1 MLRQVPSKL
10 HDVDGRIGLI
20 WIVAL
25 MLAGVVFVD
34 VLSLIVILLGI
45 IIVAVASGT
54 LRPVIGQLKG
64 LWLIVIV
71 IGLIFG
77 LTIPGQTLFYLI
89 PPGIPWIGG
98 LLGVTADGLLL
109 GLISVLRMFIF
120 AFPIVM
126 YIISV
131 DRSSLIRALIYFRM
145 PYDYALM
152 IALAL
157 NFVPIYLSEFNRIID
172 AQRVRA
178 HTLID
183 KGLIG
188 KARGFIPIFVPLTLN
203 AIERADT
210 VGKVLELRG
219 FARRKFA
226 ITYEPLNLASVALL
240 IITGF
245 ILATT
250 VISIAL
256 GQSII
261 LIFAKPIIAQNQQQW
276 LQGLKIRSISDFF
289 IHPKNCRLF

>member
-10 HDVDGRIGLI
+10 RDVDGRVGLI
-20 WIVAL
+20 WVMSL
-25 MLAGVVFVD
+25 MLAGVVFSD
-34 VLSLIVILLGI
+34 VLSLALLLVGIVI
-45 IIVAVASGT
+45 VATVTET
-54 LRPVIGQLKG
+54 LRPVVIQLKS

-77 LTIPGQTLFYLI
+77 LTIPGRIIFYLI
-89 PPGIPWIGG
+89 PPGVPWIGG
-98 LLGVTADGLLL
+98 LLGVTSDGLLL
-109 GLISVLRMFIF
+109 GLLSVLRMFIF
-120 AFPIVM
+120 ALPLVM
-126 YIISV
+126 YVVSV
-131 DRSSLIRALIYFRM
+131 DNSNLIRALIYFRL

-157 NFVPIYLSEFNRIID
+157 NFIPLYLAEFSRIMD

-178 HTLID
+178 HTLVD

-219 FARRKFA
+219 FARRKFS
-226 ITYEPLNLASVALL
+226 IEFSPLNRGSIGLM
-240 IITGF
+240 IISGI
-245 ILATT
+245 ILT
-250 VISIAL
+250 VTVLTIAF

-261 LIFAKPIIAQNQQQW
+261 MMLVGI
-276 LQGLKIRSISDFF
+276 L
-289 IHPKNCRLF
+289 

>member
-1 MLRQVPSKL
+1 MLSQVDSKL
-10 HDVDGRIGLI
+10 RHVDGRVGLI

-34 VLSLIVILLGI
+34 VLSLAVILLGI
-45 IIVAVASGT
+45 IIIGAATGV
-54 LRPVIGQLKG
+54 LRPVIGQLKS
-64 LWLIVIV
+64 LWAIVIV

-77 LTIPGQTLFYLI
+77 LTIPGEVLFYLI
-89 PPGIPWIGG
+89 PPDVPWIGG
-98 LLGVTADGLLL
+98 LLPVTSDGLML
-109 GLISVLRMFIF
+109 GFVSILRMFIF
-120 AFPIVM
+120 ALPIVM
-126 YIISV
+126 FVISV
-131 DRSSLIRALIYFRM
+131 DNSSLIRTLIYFRM

-157 NFVPIYLSEFNRIID
+157 NFVPIYLSEFNRIMD

-178 HTLID
+178 HTLVD

-226 ITYEPLNLASVALL
+226 IEFDPLNRASVALA
-240 IITGF
+240 IISGI
-245 ILATT
+245 ILVATVT
-250 VISIAL
+250 SIVS

-261 LIFAKPIIAQNQQQW
+261 PTLLNPIMGQ
-276 LQGLKIRSISDFF
+276 FPY
-289 IHPKNCRLF
+289 H

>member
-1 MLRQVPSKL
+1 MLSQVDSRL
-10 HDVDGRIGLI
+10 RHVDGRVGLI

-34 VLSLIVILLGI
+34 ILSLVVLLLGI
-45 IIVAVASGT
+45 VIIGAATGV
-54 LRPVIGQLKG
+54 LRSVIGQLKG
-64 LWLIVIV
+64 LWAIVIV

-77 LTIPGQTLFYLI
+77 LTIPGKVLFYLI
-89 PPGIPWIGG
+89 PPNIPWIGG
-98 LLGVTADGLLL
+98 LLPVTSDGLML
-109 GLISVLRMFIF
+109 GLVSVLRMFIF
-120 AFPIVM
+120 ALPIVM
-126 YIISV
+126 YVISV
-131 DRSSLIRALIYFRM
+131 DNSSLIRTLIYFRM

-157 NFVPIYLSEFNRIID
+157 NFVPIYLSEFNRIVD

-178 HTLID
+178 HTLVD
-183 KGLIG
+183 KGLVG

-226 ITYEPLNLASVALL
+226 IEFDPLNLPSFTLAIISAIIIVA
-240 IITGF
+240 T
-245 ILATT
+245 AA
-250 VISIAL
+250 SIAS

-261 LIFAKPIIAQNQQQW
+261 PTIFDPI
-276 LQGLKIRSISDFF
+276 LRKVP
-289 IHPKNCRLF
+289 HP